1 MLSRVADSIYWLNRY
16 IERADNVARF
26 VDVNLNLMLDLPKR
40 MTQQWDPLVWTT
52 GDLDLFKERYGEATS
67 QNVIQF
73 LTFDQK
79 YPNSIISCL
88 KLAREN
94 ARSVREIIS
103 SEMWEQVNAFYLM
116 VTEAAHNHPHTT
128 LPSFFTQVKLSSH
141 RFAGVMDATMTHN
154 EGWHFGTLGRLQERA
169 DKTARILDVK
179 YYYLLPS
186 AEWVGTS
193 LDQVQW
199 IALLRSASAYEMYR
213 KCQRRITPNNVAEF
227 LILNREFPRSIY
239 FCLLEVQRSLHQI
252 TGTPLGTWCNPAER
266 ALGRLCGELG
276 YTTIEDVIELGLHE
290 FLDEI
295 QRKVNDFGIKMAE
308 TFFVLD
314 PFQSQTLQSQTQ
326 TQNQTLSQSQIL
338 S

>member
-26 VDVNLNLMLDLPKR
+26 VDVNLHLMLDLPKR
-40 MTQQWDPLVWTT
+40 VPQQWEPLVWTT
-52 GDLDLFKERYGEATS
+52 GDLDLFKERYGEPS
-67 QNVIQF
+67 SSNVIQF
-73 LTFDQK
+73 LTFDAQ

-88 KLAREN
+88 TQAREN

-116 VTEAAHNHPHTT
+116 VTEAANHHPQTT

-154 EGWHFGTLGRLQERA
+154 EGWHFGQMGRLQERA

-179 YYYLLPS
+179 YYYLFPS
-186 AEWVGTS
+186 AEWIGTP

-213 KCQRRITPNNVAEF
+213 KRQRRITPDGVADF
-227 LILNREFPRSIY
+227 LILNRDFPRSIY

-252 TGTPLGTWCNPAER
+252 TGTPIGTWSNSAER

-276 YTTIEDVIELGLHE
+276 YTTFEDIAKVGLHE

-295 QRKVNDFGIKMAE
+295 QQKVNDVGNKMGE

-314 PFQSQTLQSQTQ
+314 TFV
-326 TQNQTLSQSQIL
+326 SQSQSLAIK
-338 S
+338 